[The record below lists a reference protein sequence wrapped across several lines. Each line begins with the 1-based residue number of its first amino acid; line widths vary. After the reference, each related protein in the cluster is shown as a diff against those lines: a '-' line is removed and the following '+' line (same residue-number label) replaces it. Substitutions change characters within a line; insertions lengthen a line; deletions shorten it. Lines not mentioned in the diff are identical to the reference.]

1 MLALLIRIKNIL
13 TKENL
18 CVFSAAL
25 LVVSM
30 IYSPF
35 LLSVAMWGLV
45 FVALWQAAD
54 RAVAEGRASSLK
66 TWRAWGQGLLGGFRR
81 LGRQPA
87 LYLFALLLIWP
98 ALSFFWSED
107 QGYWLSRVRVRIPFL
122 VLPWAFANLPRLSD
136 RQYCGLLYLLVWAL
150 VFTCLGIALHYSA
163 NEEEILV
170 GLARG
175 QPIPVPRSHIRFNLV
190 LATGI
195 VAGVWLW
202 ARGFVLRYVWERK
215 ALACAVVLLFGFIHF
230 LSVRSGLAALYA
242 ALLFSAGYVVVV
254 QRRWWLGAVLLL
266 FLSAAPVIAFYNSPS
281 LYTRIS
287 YMFYDWGQYQKS
299 AGSDYSDAG
308 RWVSLEV
315 GLQLWREHPLLG
327 TGIGDLPAETRR
339 VVQGRFPNYVSDPK
353 LPHNQFLYLLAGL
366 GLIGLLT
373 SLMALLAPFAERQTR
388 SFYLFCA
395 FQVIVFVSFLVEY
408 TLETSIGAAFY
419 LFYTLWFRE
428 MGKVMMND
436 E

>member
-1 MLALLIRIKNIL
+1 M

-25 LVVSM
+25 LAVSM

-35 LLSVAMWGLV
+35 LLSVGMWGLV
-45 FVALWQAAD
+45 LVALWQSAE
-54 RAVAEGRASSLK
+54 RAVVEGRARSLFG
-66 TWRAWGQGLLGGFRR
+66 WRAWGLGVWDGFRR
-81 LGRQPA
+81 LGQQPA
-87 LYLFALLLIWP
+87 LYLFALLLLWP

-122 VLPWAFANLPRLSD
+122 VLPWAFANLPRLSY

-150 VFTCLGIALHYSA
+150 VFTGIGIAVHYAA

-170 GLARG
+170 GLSRG
-175 QPIPVPRSHIRFNLV
+175 QPIPVPRSHIRFNLI

-195 VAGVWLW
+195 VAGGWLW
-202 ARGFVLRYVWERK
+202 ARGFVWRYAWERK
-215 ALACAVVLLFGFIHF
+215 ALACALVLLFGIIHF

-242 ALLFSAGYVVVV
+242 ALVFTAIYVVVV
-254 QRRWWLGAVLLL
+254 QRRWRLGVLLLL
-266 FLSAAPVIAFYNSPS
+266 FLTAAPVIAVYNSPS
-281 LYTRIS
+281 LYTRLS
-287 YMFYDWGQYQKS
+287 YMFYDWEQYQKTQ
-299 AGSDYSDAG
+299 GNNYSDAG
-308 RWVSLEV
+308 RWVSLDV

-327 TGIGDLPAETRR
+327 VGIGDLPTETRR
-339 VVQGRFPNYVSDPK
+339 VVQARFPNYAVDPK
-353 LPHNQFLYLLAGL
+353 LPHNQFIYLLAGL
-366 GLIGLLT
+366 GLVGLLT
-373 SLMALLAPFAERQTR
+373 SLWALLAPFAERKTR
-388 SFYLFCA
+388 KFYLFCA

-428 MGKVMMND
+428 MAD
-436 E
+436 